1 MSGELVLAS
10 EFQQAFPTIAAG
22 LRKAQSVFD
31 SIKSFEDIE
40 RVFLKGAGLSVNT
53 YRSYL
58 SSVRAFYEWS
68 GGKHPLTVVPA
79 DIESWYDSL
88 SAHVDRSTACL
99 RICGLKRFFVGVQKV
114 VPVFTSPFDACVMSS
129 KLSAKLSRVKKG
141 NRTKKAMTAAELRAL
156 LAWLEGDRTARGLE
170 DYAIVFT
177 LATSGLRASELLQLR
192 WQDLDLADATWTARF
207 TGKGDTAAEQELYP
221 QAVEACRRYFIVVK
235 KRNPEPADALFW
247 TLPALKGEISA
258 PMKYHALWRR
268 VRQIGE
274 RARAA
279 GILKRELQF
288 SPHLMRRT
296 YATCLYRSGMGL
308 RAIQLKTRHANME
321 VLLRH
326 YVDDSAPASPHLEK
340 ILAEVTA

>member
-31 SIKSFEDIE
+31 SIRSFEDIE
-40 RVFLKGAGLSVNT
+40 RTFLKGAGLSANT
-53 YRSYL
+53 YRNYL

-79 DIESWYDSL
+79 DIECWYDDL
-88 SAHVDRSTACL
+88 AKRVDRNTAAL
-99 RICGLKRFFVGVQKV
+99 RVCGLKKFFAGIRNVL
-114 VPVFTSPFDACVMSS
+114 PIYTSPFEIMPE
-129 KLSAKLSRVKKG
+129 KLQQKLSRTKRG
-141 NRTKKAMTAAELRAL
+141 NATKKAMTAAELRAL
-156 LAWLEGDRTARGLE
+156 LAWLEADRTARGLE
-170 DYAIVFT
+170 DYAIVFM

-192 WQDLDLADATWTARF
+192 WQGLDLADGSWTARF
-207 TGKGDTAAEQELYP
+207 TGKGDTAAEQELYAP
-221 QAVEACRRYFIVVK
+221 AVEAARRYFILAK
-235 KRNPEPADALFW
+235 RRNPEAEDQLFW

-274 RARAA
+274 RARAE
-279 GILKRELQF
+279 GVVKRELQF

-296 YATCLYRSGMGL
+296 YASTLYKSGLGL
-308 RAIQLKTRHANME
+308 KAIQTKTRHANIE
-321 VLLRH
+321 VLLKH
-326 YVDDSAPASPHLEK
+326 YIDDSAPASPHLAK
-340 ILAEVTA
+340 ILQEVMA